1 MRYKFKQLLTTK
13 DKKKFN
19 LSRLAYT
26 LARIK
31 PNDSALK
38 NNETLKQHWDDFKTN
53 MYNWS
58 QEDSKSLLTTL
69 DLIIY
74 LNRKEVKDE

>member
-1 MRYKFKQLLTTK
+1 M
-13 DKKKFN
+13 
-19 LSRLAYT
+19 
-26 LARIK
+26 K
-31 PNDSALK
+31 PNVNAL
-38 NNETLKQHWDDFKTN
+38 NNNKTLKQHWNDFKTN

-58 QEDSKSLLTTL
+58 QEDKKSLLTTL

>member
-1 MRYKFKQLLTTK
+1 MENKEEFYNKNIDEILS
-13 DKKKFN
+13 KFN
-19 LSRLAYT
+19 S
-26 LARIK
+26 
-31 PNDSALK
+31 NVNAL
-38 NNETLKQHWDDFKTN
+38 NNNKTLKQHWNDFKTN

-58 QEDSKSLLTTL
+58 QEDKKSLLTTL